1 MTKVMN
7 YYTVSDFNQL
17 FKTYGVNP
25 LDISCED
32 IISYL
37 EKNIVIPAP
46 EPENSAKKPDRMH
59 SDNRQKRGRRNGDSQ
74 RGVNTPES
82 QEDWNKMRQFKNTK
96 VEKKEGIEKSFT
108 DIRVLMNK
116 LSSKN
121 YEIQKDAILSA
132 LEEPCGQD
140 SCASREDQMRILSII
155 LDIVCGNK
163 FYSELYAD
171 LYKELA
177 SRFEIFSDSLTQV
190 IDRYSGTLEKIHY
203 VDHNVDYD
211 GFCNY
216 TKTNDSRKAN
226 ASFIVQLMKKDVLS
240 KDSVVS
246 ILCNLIGLLKSYIDE
261 ENHVNE
267 FDEITEN
274 LFLIITQ
281 AKGFIETEPKWATDI
296 LPAVQYFAK
305 QSAKDHKSLSSRAV
319 FKYMD
324 IVESLSR
331 F

>member
-7 YYTVSDFNQL
+7 YYTVSDFSQM
-17 FKTYGVNP
+17 FKLNGAKP
-25 LDISCED
+25 LDISTEE

-37 EKNIVIPAP
+37 EKNIVVPAP
-46 EPENSAKKPDRMH
+46 EPDNSIKKNDRLMN
-59 SDNRQKRGRRNGDSQ
+59 DNRQRRGRRNGDPP
-74 RGVNTPES
+74 RATNTAES
-82 QEDWNKMRQFKNTK
+82 QEDWNKMRQFKTTK
-96 VEKKEGIEKSFT
+96 VENKEGIEKSFT

-121 YEIQKDAILSA
+121 YETQKDAILSA
-132 LEEPCGQD
+132 LEELCGED
-140 SCASREDQMRILSII
+140 STISNENQNRILHII

-177 SRFEIFSDSLTQV
+177 SRFEIFRDSLDKIV
-190 IDRYSGTLEKIHY
+190 HRYTDTLEKIHY

-226 ASFIVQLMKKDVLS
+226 AAFIVQLMKKDVLPRNA
-240 KDSVVS
+240 VMS
-246 ILCNLIGLLKSYIDE
+246 ILSNLVDLLKSYIDH
-261 ENHVNE
+261 ENRINE
-267 FDEITEN
+267 FDELTEN
-274 LFLIITQ
+274 LYLIITQ
-281 AKGFIETEPKWATDI
+281 SKGFIEIEPNWSSDI
-296 LPAVQYFAK
+296 LPAVQYFSK
-305 QSAKDHKSLSSRAV
+305 QSAKDHKGLSSRAV

-324 IVESLSR
+324 IVG
-331 F
+331 

>member
-1 MTKVMN
+1 MTTVMN
-7 YYTVSDFNQL
+7 YYAVSDFNQM
-17 FKTYGVNP
+17 FKTYGAKP
-25 LDISCED
+25 LDAFTEG

-46 EPENSAKKPDRMH
+46 EPENSTKKIDRLPNE
-59 SDNRQKRGRRNGDSQ
+59 NRSNRGRRNGDSQ
-74 RGVNTPES
+74 RGGNNQES

-96 VEKKEGIEKSFT
+96 VENKGGIEKSFT

-132 LEEPCGQD
+132 LEESCHQD
-140 SCASREDQMRILSII
+140 SGVSRENQMRILSII

-171 LYKELA
+171 LYNELA
-177 SRFEIFSDSLTQV
+177 SRFEIFRDSLTQI
-190 IDRYSGTLEKIHY
+190 IDRYSDTLEKIHY

-226 ASFIVQLMKKDVLS
+226 ASFIVQLMKKGVLS

-246 ILCNLIGLLKSYIDE
+246 ILCNLIGLLNSYIDE
-261 ENHVNE
+261 ENRVNE

-274 LFLIITQ
+274 LFLIIAQ
-281 AKGFIETEPKWATDI
+281 SKSFIETEPKWATDI
-296 LPAVQYFAK
+296 LPAVQYFSK

>member
-7 YYTVSDFNQL
+7 YYTVSDFSQM
-17 FKTYGVNP
+17 FKLNGAKP
-25 LDISCED
+25 LDISTEE

-46 EPENSAKKPDRMH
+46 EPDNSIKKNDRLTN
-59 SDNRQKRGRRNGDSQ
+59 DNRQRRGRRNGDPP
-74 RGVNTPES
+74 RAINTPES
-82 QEDWNKMRQFKNTK
+82 QEDWNKMRQFKTTK
-96 VEKKEGIEKSFT
+96 VENKEGIEKGFT

-121 YEIQKDAILSA
+121 YETQKDAILSA
-132 LEEPCGQD
+132 LEELCGED
-140 SCASREDQMRILSII
+140 STISNENQNRVLNII

-171 LYKELA
+171 LYKGLV
-177 SRFEIFSDSLTQV
+177 SKFEIFRDSLDK
-190 IDRYSGTLEKIHY
+190 ILDRYTETLEKIHY

-226 ASFIVQLMKKDVLS
+226 ASFIVQLMKKDVLPRNA
-240 KDSVVS
+240 VVS
-246 ILCNLIGLLKSYIDE
+246 ILSKLIILLKSYIDE
-261 ENHVNE
+261 ENRINE

-274 LFLIITQ
+274 LFLIVTQ
-281 AKGFIETEPKWATDI
+281 SKGFIESDPNWVSDI
-296 LPAVQYFAK
+296 FPSIQYFSK
-305 QSAKDHKSLSSRAV
+305 QISKDHKSLSSRAV

-324 IVESLSR
+324 IIEL
-331 F
+331 